1 MKFRHAVEK
10 TVLPQSRDHK
20 DVGLADPPLQ
30 SLEIAHGKA
39 VDTGIERREPLVQLI
54 GNVGEANRK
63 FVVRGKHGPAPSVA
77 KPLLISSPAA
87 CRILLTRRRVSPHY
101 PHRYGHFHAFAEQ
114 REDPALRGAPVAVPA
129 LPRAAWPL
137 PPVMKR
143 ANLACG
149 AWVVGLTVSNSMPRP
164 LRTPTKSARP
174 RWDAVHKN

>member
-1 MKFRHAVEK
+1 GAGADRLYETKFRHAVEK

-20 DVGLADPPLQ
+20 DVGFADPPLQ

-87 CRILLTRRRVSPHY
+87 CRILLTRRRVSPRY
-101 PHRYGHFHAFAEQ
+101 PNRYGHFS
-114 REDPALRGAPVAVPA
+114 RVRGAARRSSIVGSPSRGRRRC
-129 LPRAAWPL
+129 RAW
-137 PPVMKR
+137 
-143 ANLACG
+143 CG
-149 AWVVGLTVSNSMPRP
+149 RCRRS
-164 LRTPTKSARP
+164 
-174 RWDAVHKN
+174 